1 MVKASLLG
9 QDGYRHDT
17 DVYPRENCI
26 ASFYV
31 RVRAGVRVGV
41 NQGLEVGLG
50 LGLGLGLVLGLEM
63 ASSPH
68 GASSRPSVGERARRP
83 TRALNM
89 EGIAPLA

>member
-1 MVKASLLG
+1 M
-9 QDGYRHDT
+9 
-17 DVYPRENCI
+17 
-26 ASFYV
+26 
-31 RVRAGVRVGV
+31 
-41 NQGLEVGLG
+41 
-50 LGLGLGLVLGLEM
+50 VLGLEM